1 MGSSNGNGNG
11 GGTDMAKDDHLADE
25 DTPRDQRWRSGD
37 FSKPEVVKL
46 ALIEVSSY
54 AEEAIRVG
62 RANRQNLAGVRANL
76 AGIRKSSDA
85 QAEMQGQL
93 LALMS
98 KIDRRTELTEAL
110 CKGMAF
116 RLGRTEELTEAGR
129 EARRDHERRIK
140 ELEARNDALDREE
153 AARHA
158 KLQADIENLKR
169 DVDELEDDVE
179 DTKNKRIVSAE
190 TATTVLVQEAFRA
203 RLASNADLERESRAH
218 VHEERTHERE
228 EKSKLKWWVLGIVAL
243 VVASAAAG
251 AVGRYTG
258 KDLPVAPPSSTAGH
272 H

>member
-1 MGSSNGNGNG
+1 
-11 GGTDMAKDDHLADE
+11 MAKDEGHLADE
-25 DTPRDQRWRSGD
+25 DTTRDQSWKSGD
-37 FSKPEVVKL
+37 FKNPEVVRL

-62 RANRQNLAGVRANL
+62 RANRQNISGIRSSL
-76 AGIRKSSDA
+76 AGIRKSTDA

-98 KIDRRTELTEAL
+98 RVDRRTELTEAL

-116 RLGRTEELTEAGR
+116 RLGRNEELTEAGR
-129 EARRDHERRIK
+129 EARRDHEKRIK
-140 ELEARNDALDREE
+140 ELEARNDQLDREE

-158 KLQADIENLKR
+158 KLQADIENLKK

-190 TATTVLVQEAFRA
+190 SATTVLVQEAFRA
-203 RLASNADLERESRAH
+203 RLASNADLERESRA
-218 VHEERTHERE
+218 ERFKEKDHDRE

-251 AVGRYTG
+251 AIGRMTG
-258 KDLPVAPPSSTAGH
+258 HDIPVSAPTGTGH